1 MSTPGSKPPRRRARR
16 DNAARVHILDAAE
29 TLFAAHGFDATS
41 TTAIAVAADV
51 PKGLI
56 FYYFPTKESILE
68 TLVAERLP
76 AEPIQDVTGL
86 VSPGDPAASLVNL
99 DAALDLRTHHSSLLR
114 VIWREAETH
123 PGLRTPLRRLRTS
136 LQEATMR
143 VLQASV
149 PGPIQ
154 PGTLRTCATTWVS
167 AMFSAATVDR
177 LFGLDG
183 PSPDELGGIARLV
196 AAGMTGMG

>member
-1 MSTPGSKPPRRRARR
+1 
-16 DNAARVHILDAAE
+16 
-29 TLFAAHGFDATS
+29 
-41 TTAIAVAADV
+41 
-51 PKGLI
+51 
-56 FYYFPTKESILE
+56 
-68 TLVAERLP
+68 
-76 AEPIQDVTGL
+76 
-86 VSPGDPAASLVNL
+86 
-99 DAALDLRTHHSSLLR
+99 
-114 VIWREAETH
+114 
-123 PGLRTPLRRLRTS
+123 
-136 LQEATMR
+136 MR